1 VNLISEGEKMPDK
14 KDIVF
19 KGVAASPGIAIG
31 KVFFVEGDDFHPV
44 CREIPKNAIETEKMR
59 LNNAVEKTRAE
70 FKAIYAKIDE
80 TLGKNYAQIADVHLL
95 ILDDPI
101 MKKDVYKLIDCGIN
115 AEYAVFKVVDNIVRS
130 FESIENDYF
139 RERKLDIQDT
149 GKKIIGYLL
158 GRQRKNLAS
167 LTKGSIVVSHNLTP
181 ADTMAIRERLVKGF
195 VTDIG
200 GKTSHTAVVAQGLSI
215 PAVVGLKVIS
225 SQVMTG
231 DIIIVDGNKGEV
243 ILNPTSETIAKYK
256 REFVVQSEK
265 KKELEKLKDL
275 LAETPDNHKVLIFA
289 NIDNPDE
296 IQSVLSSGA
305 TGIGLYRTE
314 FIYFNRVN
322 MPSEREH
329 FENYSMVVKMMS
341 PYPTVIRTFD
351 LGGDKLTKIGLLN
364 VEQEK
369 NPFLGL
375 RAIRLCLKYP
385 EIFIDQLKGILKASA
400 YGKVKLMY
408 PMVSGVEELCEVN
421 KILDEVKRNLKKENV
436 KFDEE
441 MEVGAMIE
449 VPSAAMIIDAIAKE
463 VDFVSIGTNDLIQ
476 YTLAIDRIN
485 ENVVNLYD
493 PLHPAIL
500 RFIKKIIEES
510 HKAGITVSICGEM
523 AGDPYYAPILL
534 GFGLD
539 QFSVSPTQVPE
550 IKRVI
555 RSISFVDAEKISEK
569 VLKCGDRESVLK
581 IINAT
586 YA

>member
-1 VNLISEGEKMPDK
+1 MPDK

-19 KGVAASPGIAIG
+19 KGVAASPGVAIG

-569 VLKCGDRESVLK
+569 ILKCGDRESVLK

>member
-1 VNLISEGEKMPDK
+1 MPDK